1 MGRRNKSDDD
11 ANEGTLGGT
20 FAERGGRGRAI
31 STTCKFLKGPNQRRT
46 LRGYLCDMTTESK
59 DAAALLEGMGD
70 ELAVFVRAHFDAL
83 KETPVVADPA
93 AVERVMK
100 VVVAVGRANLMVR
113 AVKAAEDKLSADKA
127 KRLLNPEQMKMNDI
141 TPEDLERRAAE
152 LRARADSIVALV
164 EAKCG
169 PSRALVRQLAERDRA
184 MDGDEP
190 QRAA

>member
-1 MGRRNKSDDD
+1 
-11 ANEGTLGGT
+11 
-20 FAERGGRGRAI
+20 
-31 STTCKFLKGPNQRRT
+31 
-46 LRGYLCDMTTESK
+46 MTTESK
-59 DAAALLEGMGD
+59 DAAALLDRMGD
-70 ELAVFVRAHFDAL
+70 ELAAFVRIHFDAL
-83 KETPVVADPA
+83 KDTPVVADPA

-113 AVKAAEDKLSADKA
+113 AVKAAEDKLEADKQQ
-127 KRLLNPEQMKMNDI
+127 RLLNPEQMKMNDI

-169 PSRALVRQLAERDRA
+169 PSRVLERQSAERVGA
-184 MDGDEP
+184 VDGGGS